1 MLKTT
6 LNIFTLSSLW
16 FENMSMLGLKYVDVL
31 TLLGYSLLQMQRFID
46 VSFLCYLQ
54 IQIIGYNSE
63 LCNNMSHA
71 QVSSNGIV
79 IISLLAQVKDF

>member
-1 MLKTT
+1 MCCMLKTT

-46 VSFLCYLQ
+46 VSFFMLFADT
-54 IQIIGYNSE
+54 
-63 LCNNMSHA
+63 NNW
-71 QVSSNGIV
+71 V
-79 IISLLAQVKDF
+79 

>member
-46 VSFLCYLQ
+46 VSFFC
-54 IQIIGYNSE
+54 
-63 LCNNMSHA
+63 
-71 QVSSNGIV
+71 V
-79 IISLLAQVKDF
+79 ICRYK

>member
-46 VSFLCYLQ
+46 VSFFVLFADT
-54 IQIIGYNSE
+54 
-63 LCNNMSHA
+63 NNW
-71 QVSSNGIV
+71 V
-79 IISLLAQVKDF
+79 